1 MSLVLP
7 SAWHLLCSMALTPK
21 MQSFW
26 CLSGTAKV
34 LREVSPP
41 SLGQHSL
48 HLSVLHDLWYGHSL
62 RNLVAAALCYISPCM
77 SINIPASEFPS
88 HSSTVPC
95 QTHPSLLG
103 SPAIRET
110 TILPVWR
117 QETCSSRTPEPM
129 WVSPHVILFSQ
140 GSVLVACCP
149 VTNNN
154 CLLCCS
160 VFQFTKGRQVQHRLP
175 LCLSM
180 PSTPLMLGTPDCSL
194 GGLRIKHFEHIISV
208 LDLNISRKLSNNL
221 FLGNVFIFIAT
232 LWQEKCSLAI
242 R

>member
-1 MSLVLP
+1 M
-7 SAWHLLCSMALTPK
+7 
-21 MQSFW
+21 
-26 CLSGTAKV
+26 

-41 SLGQHSL
+41 SLGQHSPR
-48 HLSVLHDLWYGHSL
+48 LSVLHDLWYGHSL

-110 TILPVWR
+110 TILPVGR

-154 CLLCCS
+154 YLLCCS
-160 VFQFTKGRQVQHRLP
+160 VF
-175 LCLSM
+175 
-180 PSTPLMLGTPDCSL
+180 
-194 GGLRIKHFEHIISV
+194 
-208 LDLNISRKLSNNL
+208 
-221 FLGNVFIFIAT
+221 
-232 LWQEKCSLAI
+232 
-242 R
+242 